1 MFVVCSAVG
10 GSPFVIL
17 TMNGRDHRRC
27 VHLRPTDRQ
36 SVAGGSH
43 LSRIVDRA
51 SASLPFPLS
60 LCLTHMTG
68 QSTFYVLLI
77 RSEHTVTLSPRAG
90 WGSRHMGTLPV
101 CVTDSD
107 WDSIDSFLFCSFSSS
122 YCTSAAVRRGM
133 GETPANVQY
142 ST

>member
-1 MFVVCSAVG
+1 MCA
-10 GSPFVIL
+10 SPS
-17 TMNGRDHRRC
+17 
-27 VHLRPTDRQ
+27 DRQ

-77 RSEHTVTLSPRAG
+77 RSEHTVTLSPPPPGLGGGHAT
-90 WGSRHMGTLPV
+90 WGPCPSVLLTRTGTASTRFYFAVSVARTVL
-101 CVTDSD
+101 
-107 WDSIDSFLFCSFSSS
+107 
-122 YCTSAAVRRGM
+122 VRRCG
-133 GETPANVQY
+133 GEWVRHLPTY
-142 ST
+142 STAHDCAYG